1 MNVTYFWPGALTGA
15 ENYTPASVRLFGVT
29 AILEEIL
36 EPCLGLRLA
45 QLSRRRHSRFQG
57 LLNTGRGHGRAAH
70 GEIAALA
77 KEIVGDEL
85 WLLGHLVGD
94 KNHLRRVVGLVELE
108 GTNEFGEH
116 ALSLV
121 HSPILLVKEL
131 FLLSPAAIKDHHG
144 SRCFALLLLVELV
157 LAEGTDGRDSCSQ
170 AHHDH
175 RGRVIGWEFEG
186 TADHGTGHLVADGYP
201 LNESRARTCFHIT
214 TSSCLPL
221 VDDDGEIEDFRRV
234 E

>member
-70 GEIAALA
+70 VEIAALA
-77 KEIVGDEL
+77 KEIVGDE
-85 WLLGHLVGD
+85 
-94 KNHLRRVVGLVELE
+94 NHLRRVVGLVELE

-121 HSPILLVKEL
+121 HS
-131 FLLSPAAIKDHHG
+131 
-144 SRCFALLLLVELV
+144 
-157 LAEGTDGRDSCSQ
+157 
-170 AHHDH
+170 
-175 RGRVIGWEFEG
+175 
-186 TADHGTGHLVADGYP
+186 
-201 LNESRARTCFHIT
+201 
-214 TSSCLPL
+214 
-221 VDDDGEIEDFRRV
+221 
-234 E
+234 